1 MPKGGDIIMGLLSGK
16 KAFIFGVANNY
27 SIAWGISQALH
38 GEGAELAF
46 SYGIPQLEKRV
57 KPLAESVGA
66 KLVEECNVND
76 DQALDQVFAKY
87 KEIYGTLDI
96 LVHAIA
102 YAERVDLENRYADTS
117 RSGFKTA
124 LETSTYSLV
133 ALTQRAEPLM
143 TSGGSIVTLT
153 YYGSVAVMPH
163 YNVMGVAKAALES
176 SVRYLANDLGP
187 KGIRVNAISAGPIK
201 TLAASG
207 VGGFRKML
215 SQHVKVAP
223 LRHNT
228 TIEEVGKTALWLCSD
243 WASGVT
249 GEVIYV
255 DGGWNIMGMTVP
267 FEEIGQDSEEDAS

>member
-1 MPKGGDIIMGLLSGK
+1 MGLLTGK
-16 KAFIFGVANNY
+16 KALIFGVANNY

-38 GEGAELAF
+38 SEGAELAF
-46 SYGIPQLEKRV
+46 SYAIPALEKRV
-57 KPLAESVGA
+57 KPLAASVGA
-66 KLVEECNVND
+66 KMVEECNVND
-76 DQALDQVFAKY
+76 DAAVDAVFAKY
-87 KEIYGTLDI
+87 KEIYGGTLDI

-102 YAERVDLENRYADTS
+102 FAERGDLDGRYVDTGRA
-117 RSGFKTA
+117 GFKTA
-124 LETSTYSLV
+124 LETSAYSLV

-143 TSGGSIVTLT
+143 ASGGSILTLT
-153 YYGSVAVMPH
+153 YYGSVAVMPR

-187 KGIRVNAISAGPIK
+187 QGIRVNAISAGPIK

-215 SQHVKVAP
+215 SYHAKVAP
-223 LRHNT
+223 LRRDT
-228 TIEEVGKTALWLCSD
+228 TIEDVGKTALWLCSD
-243 WASGVT
+243 WGSGVT

-267 FEEIGQDSEEDAS
+267 LEELANGGEEDSS

>member
-1 MPKGGDIIMGLLSGK
+1 MGLLTGK
-16 KAFIFGVANNY
+16 KALIFGVANKS
-27 SIAWGISQALH
+27 SIAWGIADAFHSQ
-38 GEGAELAF
+38 GATLAF
-46 SYGIPQLEKRV
+46 SYGIPELEKRV
-57 KPLAESVGA
+57 KPLAASVGA
-66 KLVEECNVND
+66 TFVEEANVND
-76 DQALDQVFAKY
+76 DAAIDRVFANY
-87 KEIYGTLDI
+87 KAAYGDLDI

-102 YAERVDLENRYADTS
+102 YAERADLEGRYADTS

-124 LETSTYSLV
+124 LETSAYSLV

-143 TSGGSIVTLT
+143 PNGGSILTLT

-207 VGGFRKML
+207 VSGFRKML
-215 SQHVKVAP
+215 SYNATVSP
-223 LRHNT
+223 LRRNIT
-228 TIEEVGKTALWLCSD
+228 QEEVGKSALWLCSD

-249 GEVIYV
+249 GEVVYV
-255 DGGWNIMGMTVP
+255 DAGWNILGMTVP
-267 FEEIGQDSEEDAS
+267 FEELGKDDDSAGAT